1 MRLKANI
8 GKPGA
13 MQHRPEA
20 ITAAK
25 EVVTG
30 GRSGQIGEP
39 GAPAAGIRLPR
50 IVWAQAGW
58 WDAPAAAWLAAQP
71 QPAFASHVLASAII
85 TGKVRSYPNHL
96 SEAGQEGAPKISHS
110 RQWQEYMPCS
120 A

>member
-8 GKPGA
+8 GKPGE

-71 QPAFASHVLASAII
+71 QPALRAMFSLAPSSPV
-85 TGKVRSYPNHL
+85 K
-96 SEAGQEGAPKISHS
+96 
-110 RQWQEYMPCS
+110 
-120 A
+120 

>member
-8 GKPGA
+8 GKPGE

-30 GRSGQIGEP
+30 GRSGRGRVHQKLGGPPPRSKRRLRDHSALLKQIGEP
-39 GAPAAGIRLPR
+39 GPPAAGIRVPR

-71 QPAFASHVLASAII
+71 QPALRAMFSLAPSSPV
-85 TGKVRSYPNHL
+85 K
-96 SEAGQEGAPKISHS
+96 
-110 RQWQEYMPCS
+110 
-120 A
+120 